1 MSLAGIDEQEL
12 PPGPIAHGHH
22 ANGHH
27 ADDAPDDAPDSP
39 SPDDYYKSA
48 CPPAPEHDAAKSPPA
63 VPPSD
68 MSVTRPRQHTA
79 SSSNVRSPARGG
91 PRSVSGPASSV
102 ASSRSPPQTS
112 NKVRALTE
120 RFERSPGSDVIPSVI
135 RSRSREPTRAGAHDP
150 VRRQAGPAC
159 PPVLAARPPKEA
171 AYGSYQ
177 FKNLKPR
184 ERPQAA
190 PTSPPRTARRATNA
204 SLVSRSSID
213 HTLSPAR
220 HARASSSGRQLFGE
234 IVGGQDASLPGF
246 MIPTFASTA
255 REEALQAAQVP
266 LPPINDAQDLAGD
279 DVQLPATTFIPAQ
292 HQRSQSNATTTST
305 RHRQT
310 RPSSRSLHSPPRHS
324 PPSRIPIMSQRS
336 RRSSNASDASS
347 SVRSVRYTPTRSN
360 RSSPNRGMTRK
371 PVGGST
377 PVKSN
382 GVDHATLPALAYRGY
397 RERGKSPA
405 RTGPSVP
412 AVVTAPPPPASPRL
426 RNSRER
432 QPLQSP
438 HAHPRAGDSHGEHE
452 YFSLGDQ
459 LHSKPDPLASQP
471 GLFDGESESQ
481 TLDFSFSPSSL
492 EENQSPSSRR
502 QHSLSLQTFSLG
514 LPPPTQ
520 PWSAV
525 TDFEESPTLGLPGSF
540 VLTPPEPQQEPEPQ
554 LLRPAVFRAQSS
566 EQVPE
571 LPPIEESILGVRES
585 IPIMFNDEHLS
596 GDINGLPMSQQ
607 EETQRAVPP
616 RRSVQVYGHE
626 TLLPALHFKGE
637 DSPTDS
643 FHDRDSLH
651 PDDSI
656 SVAPYRS
663 QKPMHTKSDTY
674 SVINSVLNLYH
685 QSPVISPELALLSRQ
700 RVQQVSPVI
709 AQHQDWASKEA
720 TETYLA
726 RILSDANGMPR
737 DSAQEPPHE
746 REALPLLTPNVYQAR
761 KPSPE
766 CANRIPAF
774 VFPQESQCYSRGSQG
789 SATTLIQEDASPPG
803 SSFGNPSQDALLS
816 NVAHDD
822 AAPSTNGLDLP
833 QLAWTSS
840 GLGLSMNNYMPPS
853 PTVPSPTAQEP
864 PRPVYS
870 PPPPPPAKSLD
881 ELPPISPS
889 IASYSFSGHA
899 KPSPASQTDE
909 RFEQHPARAL
919 TPVGNMHDR
928 NYSDIHSTPRS
939 MEISDKPLPEIDMA
953 EEETPAAPEETPPD
967 PARQALTKRYR
978 ILEEML
984 TTEHQFCIDMMI
996 AHNIF
1001 EATAGSIMTE
1011 KEKRA
1016 LFSNCKDLEKFSLSL
1031 FRAFKKAAKPIVN
1044 HDMPPPTGP
1053 WSRDSTD
1060 SKSFGSAELPA
1071 NLRSDE
1077 FNQFENC
1084 TLENDHQTSIGNVF
1098 LENLEKME
1106 RLYTTY
1112 YLNSQNQHAYIKK
1125 NQSNPELTGWVV
1137 ACFEQVEN
1145 MTQAWD
1151 LDSLLVK
1158 PAQRLL
1164 KYPLLL
1170 ESLEQCTDADHP
1182 DLVNITKA
1190 RLELLAISG
1199 RINDAKKRADTF
1211 RAATSEGK
1219 KEKSKGKGLG
1229 NAFVKAFIP
1238 KADKT
1243 KTYDEA
1249 EKTFKDM
1256 DYKSREQKFGG
1267 HFFQLQIVMRD
1278 FENYLDSITEHYL
1291 QLNIVFLGFITV
1303 CEVAPSVNPE
1313 IESTWRKWAMAHFE
1327 LQNKA
1332 LEDHKAA
1339 VRSRVLKPI
1348 SDLWEMW
1355 VSYQKTIEQRKKLLI
1370 NYVKHKQAVER
1381 GEKPDPETVAYAE
1394 RFTTI
1399 NDTLKLELPM
1409 LYDKTKA
1416 VMRSVMTL
1424 FMALQ
1429 KDWYKTCSKKILPLL
1444 ETEPQHTTSIDY
1456 DLKAYVERFKSD
1468 YNVQEQRARSFGIT
1482 NSQRLLQEISSMTSP
1497 IPSDGAGSARNSH
1510 SRRTESMSSEA
1521 SGFDPRNRHSG
1532 GYSSRS
1538 NMRSMDG
1545 PPRSL
1550 PAGPAYT
1557 SLYQNTSASSRN
1569 NFGAVSSREAA
1580 KALSPVSD
1588 NSDTT
1593 MVRHQERR
1601 NSARSRNHNYL
1612 GMDGVI
1618 DFDDRSSFG
1627 AGIFDFP
1634 PQLGA
1639 SFLSPTQSSMLT
1651 MSAPSSQPPSL
1662 PGSTRQSGVFN
1673 SALPMSD
1680 TPMRSSA
1687 EDLPIT
1693 PGDTDEPEVLFL
1705 AASLFEFNIA
1715 HDRREGGIPYLV
1727 YVPGEIFD
1735 VIGMKGELWLARN
1748 QDDATKTV
1756 GWIWEKHFARI
1767 LPEDA

>member
-1 MSLAGIDEQEL
+1 MAEPNYAYNPAVASWVQSMSLAGIEEQEL
-12 PPGPIAHGHH
+12 EPGPITQGQH
-22 ANGHH
+22 AV
-27 ADDAPDDAPDSP
+27 DTPDSP

-48 CPPAPEHDAAKSPPA
+48 YTPASEHDLAPPPTS
-63 VPPSD
+63 VPPTD
-68 MSVTRPRQHTA
+68 LSVTRQRQNTA
-79 SSSNVRSPARGG
+79 SSNNDRFPARGG

-102 ASSRSPPQTS
+102 ASSRSPPQVS
-112 NKVRALTE
+112 NKVKALAE
-120 RFERSPGSDVIPSVI
+120 RFERSPGGDVIPSVI

-150 VRRQAGPAC
+150 VKRQPGPTSSPAS
-159 PPVLAARPPKEA
+159 AARPTKEA
-171 AYGSYQ
+171 AYGAYQ

-184 ERPQAA
+184 ERPQPA
-190 PTSPPRTARRATNA
+190 PTSPPRTQRRATNA
-204 SLVSRSSID
+204 SHASRSSID
-213 HTLSPAR
+213 QTLSPSR
-220 HARASSSGRQLFGE
+220 HAVTSPSRNSVTSPSRQSVTSPNRRPGLERASSSGRQLFGE
-234 IVGGQDASLPGF
+234 VIGGQDASLPGF

-255 REEALQAAQVP
+255 REEAVQAAQVP

-279 DVQLPATTFIPAQ
+279 EEA
-292 HQRSQSNATTTST
+292 
-305 RHRQT
+305 
-310 RPSSRSLHSPPRHS
+310 
-324 PPSRIPIMSQRS
+324 
-336 RRSSNASDASS
+336 
-347 SVRSVRYTPTRSN
+347 
-360 RSSPNRGMTRK
+360 
-371 PVGGST
+371 
-377 PVKSN
+377 
-382 GVDHATLPALAYRGY
+382 
-397 RERGKSPA
+397 
-405 RTGPSVP
+405 
-412 AVVTAPPPPASPRL
+412 APEL
-426 RNSRER
+426 K
-432 QPLQSP
+432 Q
-438 HAHPRAGDSHGEHE
+438 
-452 YFSLGDQ
+452 
-459 LHSKPDPLASQP
+459 
-471 GLFDGESESQ
+471 ESQ
-481 TLDFSFSPSSL
+481 
-492 EENQSPSSRR
+492 EE
-502 QHSLSLQTFSLG
+502 L
-514 LPPPTQ
+514 
-520 PWSAV
+520 
-525 TDFEESPTLGLPGSF
+525 
-540 VLTPPEPQQEPEPQ
+540 EPQ
-554 LLRPAVFRAQSS
+554 LLTPAVFRAPSK
-566 EQVPE
+566 EQAPE
-571 LPPIEESILGVRES
+571 LPPVEESILGVRES

-596 GDINGLPMSQQ
+596 GDMNVSPTLQQ
-607 EETQRAVPP
+607 EETKRTAPP

-656 SVAPYRS
+656 SVAPYRA
-663 QKPMHTKSDTY
+663 QKPMHTKSETY

-685 QSPVISPELALLSRQ
+685 QSPVISPELASLSRQ

-726 RILSDANGMPR
+726 RILSDANGVPR
-737 DSAQEPPHE
+737 DSAQEPQHE
-746 REALPLLTPNVYQAR
+746 TAAPPLLTPNVYQAR

-766 CANRIPAF
+766 RANQIPDF
-774 VFPQESQCYSRGSQG
+774 VFPQESQRYSRGSQG

-803 SSFGNPSQDALLS
+803 SSFGNPSQDTLLP
-816 NVAHDD
+816 NTTHDN
-822 AAPSTNGLDLP
+822 AAPSTNGLELP
-833 QLAWTSS
+833 QLAWTNG

-853 PTVPSPTAQEP
+853 PTVPSPTVQHP
-864 PRPVYS
+864 PRPIYS
-870 PPPPPPAKSLD
+870 PPPPPPPSKSLD

-889 IASYSFSGHA
+889 IPSYHFSGHA

-909 RFEQHPARAL
+909 CFEQHPARAL
-919 TPVGNMHDR
+919 TPIGNMHDR
-928 NYSDIHSTPRS
+928 NYSDRLSTAMS
-939 MEISDKPLPEIDMA
+939 IEISDKPLPDIDVA
-953 EEETPAAPEETPPD
+953 EGETPTATEETPPD

-1031 FRAFKKAAKPIVN
+1031 FRSFKKAAKPIVN

-1084 TLENDHQTSIGNVF
+1084 TLENDHQTSIGKVF

-1125 NQSNPELTGWVV
+1125 NQANPELTGWVV

-1182 DLVNITKA
+1182 DLVNIKKA

-1211 RAATSEGK
+1211 RAATTEGK

-1256 DYKSREQKFGG
+1256 EYKSREQKFGG

-1278 FENYLDSITEHYL
+1278 FENYLESITEHYL
-1291 QLNIVFLGFITV
+1291 QLNIVFLGFVTV

-1332 LEDHKAA
+1332 LEEHKAA

-1370 NYVKHKQAVER
+1370 NYVKHKQALER
-1381 GEKPDPETVAYAE
+1381 GEKPDPEVVASAE

-1399 NDTLKLELPM
+1399 NDTLKLELPL

-1416 VMRSVMTL
+1416 VMRNVMTL

-1456 DLKAYVERFKSD
+1456 DLKAYTERFKSD

-1497 IPSDGAGSARNSH
+1497 IPSDGTGSARNSQ

-1532 GYSSRS
+1532 GYSTRS

-1545 PPRSL
+1545 PPRSS
-1550 PAGPAYT
+1550 PAGQAYP

-1569 NFGAVSSREAA
+1569 HIGSASSREAA
-1580 KALSPVSD
+1580 KALSPTSD
-1588 NSDTT
+1588 NNETAS
-1593 MVRHQERR
+1593 VRQRERR
-1601 NSARSRNHNYL
+1601 NSARSRNNYL
-1612 GMDGVI
+1612 GMDGVV

-1627 AGIFDFP
+1627 TGVFDFP

-1639 SFLSPTQSSMLT
+1639 SFLSPTQSSMFT
-1651 MSAPSSQPPSL
+1651 MSAPNSQPPSL

-1680 TPMRSSA
+1680 NPMRASA
-1687 EDLPIT
+1687 EELPTT
-1693 PGDTDEPEVLFL
+1693 PGETDEPEVLFL

-1748 QDDATKTV
+1748 QDDSTKTV

>member
-1 MSLAGIDEQEL
+1 
-12 PPGPIAHGHH
+12 
-22 ANGHH
+22 
-27 ADDAPDDAPDSP
+27 
-39 SPDDYYKSA
+39 
-48 CPPAPEHDAAKSPPA
+48 
-63 VPPSD
+63 
-68 MSVTRPRQHTA
+68 
-79 SSSNVRSPARGG
+79 
-91 PRSVSGPASSV
+91 
-102 ASSRSPPQTS
+102 
-112 NKVRALTE
+112 
-120 RFERSPGSDVIPSVI
+120 
-135 RSRSREPTRAGAHDP
+135 
-150 VRRQAGPAC
+150 
-159 PPVLAARPPKEA
+159 
-171 AYGSYQ
+171 
-177 FKNLKPR
+177 
-184 ERPQAA
+184 
-190 PTSPPRTARRATNA
+190 
-204 SLVSRSSID
+204 
-213 HTLSPAR
+213 
-220 HARASSSGRQLFGE
+220 
-234 IVGGQDASLPGF
+234 
-246 MIPTFASTA
+246 MIPTFASAA
-255 REEALQAAQVP
+255 REEAAQAAQIP
-266 LPPINDAQDLAGD
+266 LPPVNDAHDLAGD
-279 DVQLPATTFIPAQ
+279 QVQLPATTFTAPQ
-292 HQRSQSNATTTST
+292 HQRSQSNATTASS
-305 RHRQT
+305 RHRQS
-310 RPSSRSLHSPPRHS
+310 RPTSRSVQSPPVRQS
-324 PPSRIPIMSQRS
+324 PPSRIPVMSQRS
-336 RRSSNASDASS
+336 RRSSNASEASS
-347 SVRSVRYTPTRSN
+347 TAHSVKYTPTRSN
-360 RSSPNRGMTRK
+360 RSSPNRNMTRR
-371 PVGGST
+371 PVGAST
-377 PVKSN
+377 PGKSN
-382 GVDHATLPALAYRGY
+382 GADHATLPALAYRGY

-426 RNSRER
+426 RTSRDR

-438 HAHPRAGDSHGEHE
+438 NVQGKTGDSHGELE

-459 LHSKPDPLASQP
+459 LHPRADPLASQP
-471 GLFDGESESQ
+471 ELFNGESESQ
-481 TLDFSFSPSSL
+481 TLNFSFSPSVL
-492 EENQSPSSRR
+492 YPDEQEFDPIATEHAQQETHSSSKHK
-502 QHSLSLQTFSLG
+502 QSLSLQTSGLG
-514 LPPPTQ
+514 ASPPTQ
-520 PWSAV
+520 TWSAV
-525 TDFEESPTLGLPGSF
+525 TDFEESPTLGIPGSF
-540 VLTPPEPQQEPEPQ
+540 VLTPPIAHRQPREPRQLEPKPQQENQQDQQEPEIE
-554 LLRPAVFRAQSS
+554 LLRPAIFR
-566 EQVPE
+566 QVSGGQAPE

-585 IPIMFNDEHLS
+585 IPIMFNDEHLP
-596 GDINGLPMSQQ
+596 GGEVNGAHDLQ
-607 EETQRAVPP
+607 EEENQYVVPP

-637 DSPTDS
+637 EEEDSPTDS
-643 FHDRDSLH
+643 FHDDRDSVH

-663 QKPMHTKSDTY
+663 SKPMHTKSETY

-685 QSPVISPELALLSRQ
+685 QSQVISPELALLSRQ
-700 RVQQVSPVI
+700 RVHQVSPVI

-726 RILSDANGMPR
+726 RILSDANGSQR
-737 DSAQEPPHE
+737 DSAQEQLRE
-746 REALPLLTPNVYQAR
+746 RESLPLLTPNVYQAR

-766 CANRIPAF
+766 RANQIPAF
-774 VFPQESQCYSRGSQG
+774 VFPPESHRYSRGSQG

-803 SSFGNPSQDALLS
+803 SSFGNPSQDTLLP
-816 NVAHDD
+816 NPADDD
-822 AAPSTNGLDLP
+822 ATSSTNGLDLP
-833 QLAWTSS
+833 QLAWTNG

-853 PTVPSPTAQEP
+853 PTVPSPTVQHP
-864 PRPVYS
+864 PRPIYS
-870 PPPPPPAKSLD
+870 PPPPPPPAKSLD
-881 ELPPISPS
+881 DFPPISPS
-889 IASYSFSGHA
+889 FPSYPSSEHA
-899 KPSPASQTDE
+899 RPSPASQMDDRFDE
-909 RFEQHPARAL
+909 HPARAL

-928 NYSDIHSTPRS
+928 NYDDSHSTTKS
-939 MEISDKPLPEIDMA
+939 AEISDKPLPDVDVTED
-953 EEETPAAPEETPPD
+953 ETPTASEEPPPD

-978 ILEEML
+978 ILEEIL

-1016 LFSNCKDLEKFSLSL
+1016 LFSNCKDLEKFSLAL

-1084 TLENDHQTSIGNVF
+1084 TPENDHMTTIGSVF
-1098 LENLEKME
+1098 VDNLEKME
-1106 RLYTTY
+1106 RFYTTY

-1125 NQSNPELTGWVV
+1125 NQANPELLGWVV

-1170 ESLEQCTDADHP
+1170 ESLEQATDADHP
-1182 DLVNITKA
+1182 DLENIKKA
-1190 RLELLAISG
+1190 RQELLAISG

-1211 RAATSEGK
+1211 RAATTEGK

-1256 DYKSREQKFGG
+1256 EYKSREQKFGG

-1291 QLNIVFLGFITV
+1291 QLNVVFLGFITV

-1332 LEDHKAA
+1332 LEDHKSA

-1348 SDLWEMW
+1348 ADLWEMW
-1355 VSYQKTIEQRKKLLI
+1355 VSYQKTIEQRKKYLLY
-1370 NYVKHKQAVER
+1370 YVKHKQAVDR
-1381 GEKPDPETVAYAE
+1381 GEKPDPEVVASAE

-1399 NDTLKLELPM
+1399 NDTLKLELPL

-1416 VMRSVMTL
+1416 AMRNVMTL

-1444 ETEPQHTTSIDY
+1444 ETEPQHTTSIVY
-1456 DLKAYVERFKSD
+1456 DLQAYTERFKSD
-1468 YNVQEQRARSFGIT
+1468 YNLQEQKAKGFGIT

-1497 IPSDGAGSARNSH
+1497 VPSDGAGSTRNSQ

-1545 PPRSL
+1545 PPRSS
-1550 PAGPAYT
+1550 PAGPAYP
-1557 SLYQNTSASSRN
+1557 SLYQNSSSSRN
-1569 NFGAVSSREAA
+1569 NFGPASSREAA
-1580 KALSPVSD
+1580 RVLSPTSD
-1588 NSDTT
+1588 NSEATT
-1593 MVRHQERR
+1593 VRQSERR
-1601 NSARSRNHNYL
+1601 NSTRSRNQPYA
-1612 GMDGVI
+1612 GMDGVV
-1618 DFDDRSSFG
+1618 DFEDRTSLNTG
-1627 AGIFDFP
+1627 VFDFP

-1639 SFLSPTQSSMLT
+1639 SFLSPTQSSMFTLST
-1651 MSAPSSQPPSL
+1651 PNSQPPSL

-1680 TPMRSSA
+1680 TPNRGSA
-1687 EDLPIT
+1687 EELPMT

-1748 QDDATKTV
+1748 QDDSKKTI

>member
-1 MSLAGIDEQEL
+1 MAEPNYAYNPAVASWVQSMSLAGIEEQEL
-12 PPGPIAHGHH
+12 ELDQPHHPGHHQGHH
-22 ANGHH
+22 AH
-27 ADDAPDDAPDSP
+27 DTPDSP

-48 CPPAPEHDAAKSPPA
+48 YTPAPEHDVAAPPFP
-63 VPPSD
+63 VPPTD
-68 MSVTRPRQHTA
+68 MNVTRQRQNTA
-79 SSSNVRSPARGG
+79 GSHNLPSPSRPG

-102 ASSRSPPQTS
+102 ASSRSPPHVS
-112 NKVRALTE
+112 NKVKALAE
-120 RFERSPGSDVIPSVI
+120 RFERSPGGDVIPSVV
-135 RSRSREPTRAGAHDP
+135 RSRSREPSRAGAHDP
-150 VRRQAGPAC
+150 VKRPVAPTSSPAS
-159 PPVLAARPPKEA
+159 AARPTKEA
-171 AYGSYQ
+171 AYGSYK
-177 FKNLKPR
+177 FNNLKPR
-184 ERPQAA
+184 ERPQPA
-190 PTSPPRTARRATNA
+190 PASPPRTARRATNA
-204 SLVSRSSID
+204 SHASRGSID
-213 HTLSPAR
+213 QTLSPAR
-220 HARASSSGRQLFGE
+220 HQVTSPSRTSLTSPSRQSVTSPNRRPGLERASSSGRQLFGE
-234 IVGGQDASLPGF
+234 VIGGQDASLPGY
-246 MIPTFASTA
+246 MIPTFASAA
-255 REEALQAAQVP
+255 REEAAQAAQVP
-266 LPPINDAQDLAGD
+266 LPPINDAQDLAD
-279 DVQLPATTFIPAQ
+279 DQVQLPPTAFASP
-292 HQRSQSNATTTST
+292 HHHRSQSNATTTST
-305 RHRQT
+305 RQRQS
-310 RPSSRSLHSPPRHS
+310 RPASRSLQSPPRQS
-324 PPSRIPIMSQRS
+324 PPSRIPVMSQRS
-336 RRSSNASDASS
+336 RRSSNASEASS
-347 SVRSVRYTPTRSN
+347 TARSVKYTPTRSN
-360 RSSPNRGMTRK
+360 RSSPNRSMTRK
-371 PVGGST
+371 PLGGST

-382 GVDHATLPALAYRGY
+382 GADHATLPALAYRGY
-397 RERGKSPA
+397 RERGKSPP

-412 AVVTAPPPPASPRL
+412 AIVTAPPPPPASPRL

-438 HAHPRAGDSHGEHE
+438 NAHIRAADSHGDLE

-459 LHSKPDPLASQP
+459 LHSQPDPLAGHP

-481 TLDFSFSPSSL
+481 TLNFSFSPSVMFPQAQEIQPL
-492 EENQSPSSRR
+492 PTERAQEENQGPSSRHH
-502 QHSLSLQTFSLG
+502 QSLSLQTSSWG
-514 LPPPTQ
+514 VPPPTQ

-525 TDFEESPTLGLPGSF
+525 TDFEESPTLGIPGSF
-540 VLTPPEPQQEPEPQ
+540 VQTPPVDQPEPQEIDLQQTPQEPEPELQ
-554 LLRPAVFRAQSS
+554 QEPQQDRQEPEQELLRPAIFRAPTTGQA
-566 EQVPE
+566 PE

-585 IPIMFNDEHLS
+585 IPIMFNDDHLS
-596 GDINGLPMSQQ
+596 GDLNGTPTLQE
-607 EETQRAVPP
+607 EETQPFVPP

-663 QKPMHTKSDTY
+663 AKSMHTKSETY

-685 QSPVISPELALLSRQ
+685 QSQVISPELALLSRQ

-726 RILSDANGMPR
+726 RILSDANGSQR
-737 DSAQEPPHE
+737 DSAQEQLRE
-746 REALPLLTPNVYQAR
+746 RESLPLLTPNVYQAR

-766 CANRIPAF
+766 PANQIPAF
-774 VFPQESQCYSRGSQG
+774 VFPPESHRYSRGSQG
-789 SATTLIQEDASPPG
+789 SVTTLIQEDASPPG
-803 SSFGNPSQDALLS
+803 SSFGNPSQDTLLPNS
-816 NVAHDD
+816 AHDV
-822 AAPSTNGLDLP
+822 ATSSTNGLDLP
-833 QLAWTSS
+833 QLAWTNE
-840 GLGLSMNNYMPPS
+840 GLGLSMSNYMPPS
-853 PTVPSPTAQEP
+853 PTVPSPTVQHP
-864 PRPVYS
+864 PRPIYS
-870 PPPPPPAKSLD
+870 PPPPPPPSKSLD

-889 IASYSFSGHA
+889 IPSYPFSEHA
-899 KPSPASQTDE
+899 RPSPASQTDE
-909 RFEQHPARAL
+909 LFEQHPARAL

-928 NYSDIHSTPRS
+928 NYNDRHSTPKS
-939 MEISDKPLPEIDMA
+939 VEISDKPLPEIDMTEDEPPTA
-953 EEETPAAPEETPPD
+953 SEEAPPD
-967 PARQALTKRYR
+967 PVRQALTKRYR
-978 ILEEML
+978 ILEEIL

-1011 KEKRA
+1011 KEKRS

-1084 TLENDHQTSIGNVF
+1084 TPENDHMTSIGRVF
-1098 LENLEKME
+1098 LDNLEKME

-1170 ESLEQCTDADHP
+1170 ESLEQVTDTDHP
-1182 DLVNITKA
+1182 DLDNIKKA

-1256 DYKSREQKFGG
+1256 EYKSREQKFGG

-1332 LEDHKAA
+1332 LEDHVGVAICTP
-1339 VRSRVLKPI
+1339 L
-1348 SDLWEMW
+1348 DL
-1355 VSYQKTIEQRKKLLI
+1355 
-1370 NYVKHKQAVER
+1370 
-1381 GEKPDPETVAYAE
+1381 
-1394 RFTTI
+1394 
-1399 NDTLKLELPM
+1399 
-1409 LYDKTKA
+1409 
-1416 VMRSVMTL
+1416 
-1424 FMALQ
+1424 
-1429 KDWYKTCSKKILPLL
+1429 C
-1444 ETEPQHTTSIDY
+1444 
-1456 DLKAYVERFKSD
+1456 
-1468 YNVQEQRARSFGIT
+1468 
-1482 NSQRLLQEISSMTSP
+1482 
-1497 IPSDGAGSARNSH
+1497 
-1510 SRRTESMSSEA
+1510 
-1521 SGFDPRNRHSG
+1521 
-1532 GYSSRS
+1532 
-1538 NMRSMDG
+1538 
-1545 PPRSL
+1545 
-1550 PAGPAYT
+1550 
-1557 SLYQNTSASSRN
+1557 
-1569 NFGAVSSREAA
+1569 
-1580 KALSPVSD
+1580 
-1588 NSDTT
+1588 
-1593 MVRHQERR
+1593 
-1601 NSARSRNHNYL
+1601 
-1612 GMDGVI
+1612 
-1618 DFDDRSSFG
+1618 
-1627 AGIFDFP
+1627 
-1634 PQLGA
+1634 
-1639 SFLSPTQSSMLT
+1639 
-1651 MSAPSSQPPSL
+1651 
-1662 PGSTRQSGVFN
+1662 
-1673 SALPMSD
+1673 
-1680 TPMRSSA
+1680 
-1687 EDLPIT
+1687 
-1693 PGDTDEPEVLFL
+1693 
-1705 AASLFEFNIA
+1705 
-1715 HDRREGGIPYLV
+1715 
-1727 YVPGEIFD
+1727 
-1735 VIGMKGELWLARN
+1735 
-1748 QDDATKTV
+1748 
-1756 GWIWEKHFARI
+1756 
-1767 LPEDA
+1767 